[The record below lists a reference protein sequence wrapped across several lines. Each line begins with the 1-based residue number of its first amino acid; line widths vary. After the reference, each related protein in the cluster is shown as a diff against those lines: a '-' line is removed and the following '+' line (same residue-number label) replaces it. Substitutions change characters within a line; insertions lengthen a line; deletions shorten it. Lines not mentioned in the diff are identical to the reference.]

1 MVHSRLLQV
10 CRGQTLLA
18 ETLRLGDELPP
29 ALIPGHA
36 AGARFAPVAFDF
48 GYFKEAEAAER
59 RIEAS
64 RELSALDEELRQ
76 ARCGE
81 PPG

>member
-1 MVHSRLLQV
+1 M
-10 CRGQTLLA
+10 
-18 ETLRLGDELPP
+18 
-29 ALIPGHA
+29 PGHP

-64 RELSALDEELRQ
+64 RELSALDEELRE
-76 ARCGE
+76 ARLVGSTTLAFREEGTCRAARGGQPALE
-81 PPG
+81 ARLGGV

>member
-1 MVHSRLLQV
+1 M
-10 CRGQTLLA
+10 
-18 ETLRLGDELPP
+18 
-29 ALIPGHA
+29 PGHP

-64 RELSALDEELRQ
+64 RELSALDEELRE
-76 ARCGE
+76 ARFWGLL
-81 PPG
+81 P